1 MKELVGPII
10 GKVTDTTARVLLEY
24 DSDGEVIVT
33 LNAEGQVDK
42 ILAQKVQARKS
53 IIFRFSN
60 LTPNTK
66 YTIQVSPYSKT
77 LKSQFKTLN
86 YDVKDLRICWV
97 SCNDASKYEK
107 LGSRNLWLNLAKEIA
122 QEQYDLIVHM
132 GDQVYLDSDQWYGNR
147 NNVYSRVQ
155 EQVFNK
161 YPKEEWKQHNEEVLE
176 LIRDEYRRA
185 WNFPQTAYILAN
197 VSNIMIFDDHD
208 IRNDWGY
215 LKDDWDPNSNKF
227 DYHYGQLCRQV
238 YYEYQRQLRDDSLDL
253 NDLSKVKEEYF
264 TEKLGKVGLFFCEL
278 RGDRTWH
285 RQADFDESKIMTQK
299 QWDLLDYSLNQ
310 EFKDVENY
318 VFVSQSTVIFL
329 NHKLN
334 EIFGKS
340 ARDYLEQWVH
350 HENCQIK
357 LLKKLY
363 DWKFDP
369 KFNGREVTIV
379 CGDLHLGGHTDIY
392 FKKKQAFKQF
402 TSSAITNGL
411 KQGRERILNHLGY
424 TISEIMPQG
433 EFSYDHHGWTGQNNY
448 GATHF
453 RNVINKA
460 NQRVNS
466 VECWSIIAKDK
477 EESQPFIIQPKIDNY
492 TFTKGVDFS
501 GCCTIF

>member
-1 MKELVGPII
+1 MKELIGPVI

-24 DSDGEVIVT
+24 DSDGEVTVT
-33 LNAEGQVDK
+33 LSAQGQTDK
-42 ILAQKVQARKS
+42 ILTQRVQARKPA
-53 IIFRFSN
+53 IFRFLN
-60 LTPNTK
+60 LQSNTK
-66 YTIQVSPYSKT
+66 YSVLISPYTKT

-86 YDVKDLRICWV
+86 YEVKDLKICWV

-107 LGSRNLWLNLAKEIA
+107 LGKRNLWLNLAKEVA
-122 QEQYDLIVHM
+122 EEQYDLIVHM
-132 GDQVYLDSDQWYGNR
+132 GDQVYLDSDQWYGNK
-147 NNVYSRVQ
+147 NNVYNRVQ

-161 YPKEEWKQHNEEVLE
+161 YPKEEWKLHNEEVLE

-197 VSNIMIFDDHD
+197 TSNIMIFDDHD
-208 IRNDWGY
+208 IRNDWGQY
-215 LKDDWDPNSNKF
+215 KRKSV
-227 DYHYGQLCRQV
+227 V

-264 TEKLGKVGLFFCEL
+264 TVKLGKIGLFFCEL

-299 QWDLLDYSLNQ
+299 QWDFLDQSLNQ
-310 EFKDVENY
+310 EFQDVENY
-318 VFVSQSTVIFL
+318 VFVSQSTVVFL

-340 ARDYLEQWVH
+340 SRDYLEQWVR
-350 HENCQIK
+350 HEDCQIK

-369 KFNGREVTIV
+369 KFQGREVTIV

-411 KQGRERILNHLGY
+411 KQGRDRILNHLGY

-433 EFSYDHHGWTGQNNY
+433 EFQYDHHGWTGQNNY
-448 GATHF
+448 GASHF
-453 RNVINKA
+453 RNIVNKK
-460 NQRVNS
+460 NQKVNS
-466 VECWSIIAKDK
+466 VECWSVIAKDK
-477 EESQPFIIQPKIDNY
+477 EESQPFMIQPKIDNY
-492 TFTKGVDFS
+492 TFTKDIDFAV
-501 GCCTIF
+501 CCTIF